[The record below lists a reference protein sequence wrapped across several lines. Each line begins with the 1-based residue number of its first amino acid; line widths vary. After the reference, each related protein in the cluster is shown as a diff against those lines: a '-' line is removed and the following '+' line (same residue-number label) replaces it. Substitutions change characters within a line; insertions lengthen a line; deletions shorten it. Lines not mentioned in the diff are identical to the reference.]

1 MTSTEYRTTQIVYIV
16 SILLVVFQVLAWNRL
31 VSVLLMVTIVMVYL
45 LWGLTLYTEVTNR
58 DVMLVCLITLTA
70 LNVFINAKMAGTDL
84 SFSYIKKLLLFA
96 ATLIFLQTVS
106 KLRIRHELE
115 EFVLNANTLLS
126 VFLIAEYSIQG
137 DKAYLI
143 NGIVTHYLTFH
154 FTNPNLAGMYLSAIA
169 MLEVCRG
176 LREQKKQSMLFHFL
190 LAGALLY
197 LTNQTQTRN
206 ALFGTLFFFGML
218 LLNSMQKGTMRRMHP
233 TIAALTILWPA
244 IFIAIYMFI
253 ISRPVFTKYFS
264 FLVSTGKN
272 IDSRAVIWRGAIHYF
287 RSSPIFGAY
296 HQVSYGTGM
305 SQMHNTALDIAAS
318 YGICVFLATM
328 VFLLKIITCR
338 NAEGISRARFHY
350 ISAFSACLIM
360 GMGEAALFSGSLSFF
375 VLAGLFLMLTGGGE
389 SAEDALYLNGNDNED
404 SILV

>member
-1 MTSTEYRTTQIVYIV
+1 MTATEYRTTQILYIV
-16 SILLVVFQVLAWNRL
+16 SILLVVFQVLALNRM
-31 VSVLLMVTIVMVYL
+31 VSILLMITIVMVYI

-70 LNVFINAKMAGTDL
+70 LNVFINAKMAGIDL
-84 SFSYIKKLLLFA
+84 SFSYVRKLLLFT

-106 KLRIRHELE
+106 KLRINRELE
-115 EFVLNANTLLS
+115 EFVLNANTILS
-126 VFLIAEYSIQG
+126 VFLIAEYFIQG
-137 DKAYLI
+137 NRAYLI

-154 FTNPNLAGMYLSAIA
+154 FTNPNLAGMYLSAIS

-176 LREQKKQSMLFHFL
+176 LREQKKSGMFFHFL
-190 LAGALLY
+190 LAAALLY

-218 LLNSMQKGTMRRMHP
+218 LLNSLQRGTKRRINP
-233 TIAALTILWPA
+233 VIAIFTILWPA

-253 ISRPVFTKYFS
+253 ISRPVLTGYLS

-272 IDSRAVIWRGAIHYF
+272 IDSRAMIWRNAIRFF

-296 HQVSYGTGM
+296 YQVSYGTGM

-328 VFLLKIITCR
+328 VFLFKIETCR
-338 NAEGISRARFHY
+338 NAEGISKTRFY
-350 ISAFSACLIM
+350 YLSAFSACLIM

-375 VLAGLFLMLTGGGE
+375 VLAGLFMMLTGNSETAGNL
-389 SAEDALYLNGNDNED
+389 LYISGKVDED